1 MDEFRARYRG
11 RLIREQ
17 ESISAEREVDSLRH
31 RRAELIAGT
40 AAARQD
46 RNATVAE
53 ARRQWLDQEREAGE
67 LIQQVW
73 PDVERASQRS
83 ALMQLRAP
91 VDGVIQQLAI
101 HTVGGVVTP
110 AQPLLAVVPD
120 DQSAEV
126 EATIFSQDIGFIHA
140 GQAVTVKLDTFPYN
154 AFRCALR

>member
-1 MDEFRARYRG
+1 M
-11 RLIREQ
+11 
-17 ESISAEREVDSLRH
+17 DSLRH
-31 RRAELIAGT
+31 RRAELIAGI

-67 LIQQVW
+67 LIQQAG

-101 HTVGGVVTP
+101 HTVGGVVT
-110 AQPLLAVVPD
+110 AQPLIAVVPD

-140 GQAVTVKLDTFPYN
+140 GQAVTVKLDTVPYN